1 MDRPDIAFAVKEL
14 CRRMSRPTERDWG
27 HLLRLGKFLSV
38 RRRAV
43 QLFAW
48 QYQTNDMKVYADSNF
63 AGCKSIRKSTSGG
76 CIMLGKHYIR
86 GWSKTQAVISLSSG
100 EAELAGIVRGT
111 CEAIG
116 AKSISKDLGS
126 DLEGM
131 VFTDSSA
138 ALSMTG
144 RVGAGKIRHLDT
156 GMLWVQQKQL
166 RG

>member
-1 MDRPDIAFAVKEL
+1 
-14 CRRMSRPTERDWG
+14 
-27 HLLRLGKFLSV
+27 
-38 RRRAV
+38 
-43 QLFAW
+43 
-48 QYQTNDMKVYADSNF
+48 
-63 AGCKSIRKSTSGG
+63 
-76 CIMLGKHYIR
+76 MLGKHYIR

-126 DLEGM
+126 DLEGV

-156 GMLWVQQKQL
+156 GMLWVQQKQS
-166 RG
+166 RGEVEYRKVLGSDNVADLWTKNVDHIVRNKHMLQIGFRYEDGRASKAVELNQMASGVSETHSSGSQLVAE